1 MDKAGQPHLLSEV
14 LPQLDSTP
22 AGEGMHIIYAAQS
35 APLRRSVEDVAP
47 FERSIYSYLGLTDVR
62 IAIRR
67 LEAFLKEHE
76 ETESEL
82 AGQVNEKRTN
92 FETEQSQL
100 VGLRNRIIENPP
112 WGQGSI
118 PPYQE
123 TANRI
128 GGFIK
133 ELSSAAPSE
142 QIPPSGLEPSL
153 LISEVEK
160 LFERVRQ
167 STTNET
173 ENALHQTEQRLAQG
187 EMLRKDLDNLNR
199 QVELIQSQ
207 SVSVEQELAALLAD
221 ETVDTLAQATAE
233 AEKQAEEIALLHD
246 LQKKALSWLE
256 RRMQS
261 SEDQYCPVCKQ
272 VPQASD
278 LADDI
283 KGRVSQA
290 SNEEVEI
297 VAKRDALRARHM
309 EALRLSAQLG
319 ELHDRETTLQ
329 QELEQ
334 AREKVIQF
342 VTGYSEG
349 QDVGSAL
356 QEYMNELYNTK
367 TIQQKRLQETTTQ
380 QEEWKRRLDRLQ
392 EEVRFHR
399 VQEQLR
405 ELQNQQQQLQR
416 VEEALRNL
424 ALFGDSVKSINEAL
438 TNALINTLNRTLP
451 DINKNL
457 TEAFKI
463 LTEHPAYDLVF
474 IDSSNPPN
482 LELRVASEDD
492 PLPGWQP
499 SQVLNA
505 QALNA
510 LEVVPYFTFSEIT
523 DMPFEVYLLLLDD
536 PTQSFDSHHIDIL
549 VRKLA
554 ELGKHVQLI
563 VASHEV
569 EDIDSLLSEYFGP
582 DEYRV
587 VHVTGFSRKDGPKLE
602 I

>member
-22 AGEGMHIIYAAQS
+22 AGEGMHIIYSAQS

-67 LEAFLKEHE
+67 LEAFLEEHE

-92 FETEQSQL
+92 FETAQSRL
-100 VGLRNRIIENPP
+100 VELRNRIIENPP

-133 ELSSAAPSE
+133 ELSSTAPSE

-160 LFERVRQ
+160 LFERVSQ

-221 ETVDTLAQATAE
+221 ETVDTLAEVTAE

-272 VPQASD
+272 VQQASD
-278 LADDI
+278 LADHI
-283 KGRVSQA
+283 KARVSQA
-290 SNEEVEI
+290 SNEEIEI

-309 EALRLSAQLG
+309 E
-319 ELHDRETTLQ
+319 
-329 QELEQ
+329 
-334 AREKVIQF
+334 
-342 VTGYSEG
+342 
-349 QDVGSAL
+349 
-356 QEYMNELYNTK
+356 
-367 TIQQKRLQETTTQ
+367 
-380 QEEWKRRLDRLQ
+380 
-392 EEVRFHR
+392 
-399 VQEQLR
+399 
-405 ELQNQQQQLQR
+405 
-416 VEEALRNL
+416 
-424 ALFGDSVKSINEAL
+424 
-438 TNALINTLNRTLP
+438 
-451 DINKNL
+451 
-457 TEAFKI
+457 
-463 LTEHPAYDLVF
+463 
-474 IDSSNPPN
+474 
-482 LELRVASEDD
+482 ELR
-492 PLPGWQP
+492 
-499 SQVLNA
+499 
-505 QALNA
+505 
-510 LEVVPYFTFSEIT
+510 
-523 DMPFEVYLLLLDD
+523 
-536 PTQSFDSHHIDIL
+536 
-549 VRKLA
+549 
-554 ELGKHVQLI
+554 
-563 VASHEV
+563 
-569 EDIDSLLSEYFGP
+569 
-582 DEYRV
+582 
-587 VHVTGFSRKDGPKLE
+587 
-602 I
+602 

>member
-1 MDKAGQPHLLSEV
+1 MARSNFH
-14 LPQLDSTP
+14 QLWD
-22 AGEGMHIIYAAQS
+22 
-35 APLRRSVEDVAP
+35 
-47 FERSIYSYLGLTDVR
+47 
-62 IAIRR
+62 
-67 LEAFLKEHE
+67 
-76 ETESEL
+76 
-82 AGQVNEKRTN
+82 
-92 FETEQSQL
+92 
-100 VGLRNRIIENPP
+100 
-112 WGQGSI
+112 
-118 PPYQE
+118 
-123 TANRI
+123 TA
-128 GGFIK
+128 
-133 ELSSAAPSE
+133 
-142 QIPPSGLEPSL
+142 
-153 LISEVEK
+153 
-160 LFERVRQ
+160 
-167 STTNET
+167 
-173 ENALHQTEQRLAQG
+173 
-187 EMLRKDLDNLNR
+187 
-199 QVELIQSQ
+199 
-207 SVSVEQELAALLAD
+207 
-221 ETVDTLAQATAE
+221 
-233 AEKQAEEIALLHD
+233 
-246 LQKKALSWLE
+246 
-256 RRMQS
+256 
-261 SEDQYCPVCKQ
+261 
-272 VPQASD
+272 
-278 LADDI
+278 
-283 KGRVSQA
+283 
-290 SNEEVEI
+290 
-297 VAKRDALRARHM
+297 
-309 EALRLSAQLG
+309 
-319 ELHDRETTLQ
+319 
-329 QELEQ
+329 

-416 VEEALRNL
+416 GKGELWNL

-563 VASHEV
+563 VVSHEV